1 MKTSRHSGPGQR
13 SHLFTVRVWKE
24 EISDGLV
31 EWRGKIQLLT
41 NKDTRYFRN
50 WTTLTSL
57 LTAMLSGVESSQE
70 DGE

>member
-1 MKTSRHSGPGQR
+1 
-13 SHLFTVRVWKE
+13 VWKE